1 MIGKLRPEDLRVIS
15 STSQEVAAQRK
26 TSGDASLPRSASID
40 VRNATLQ
47 YPLGAYI
54 RGSLKANLMGLLGR
68 KEKRIETPFIDALK
82 GVSLSVHEGER
93 VGIVGGNGSGKSSF
107 LRALA
112 GVYPLA
118 TGSIQIV
125 GQIGTLLDI
134 GLGFEVEATGREN
147 IYYRGMTM
155 GYSRLEIAEV
165 EEHIVRFADLGSFID
180 LPMLT
185 YSSGMYVRLG
195 FAVSTQFTPDVLLID
210 EVFGAGD
217 AAFSEKAVQRML
229 NMFDAAGIVMLAT
242 HDLPLVERLCTRA
255 IWINRGNLVCDGPPA
270 EVLQR
275 FSQFMASGVA

>member
-1 MIGKLRPEDLRVIS
+1 MTGKLRPEDLRVIS
-15 STSQEVAAQRK
+15 STSGITKALQKGPGE
-26 TSGDASLPRSASID
+26 ASITKSASID

-68 KEKRIETPFIDALK
+68 REQRIETAYIDALK
-82 GVSLSVHEGER
+82 GITLSIHQGER
-93 VGIVGGNGSGKSSF
+93 IGIVGGNGSGKSSF

-134 GLGFEVEATGREN
+134 GLGFEIEATGREN

-155 GYSRLEIAEV
+155 GYSRQQIAEV
-165 EEHIVRFADLGSFID
+165 EEDIVRFADLGTFID

-229 NMFDAAGIVMLAT
+229 RMFDDAGIVVLAT

-255 IWINRGNLVCDGPPA
+255 IWINRGNIACDGSPT

-275 FSQFMASGVA
+275 FSSFMAGGGA